1 MSFGQLWIQL
11 QSFAARSLRFVQIVL
26 AAVPVHVK
34 KRTAVRHAGIRTSV
48 VGVNHDGAGE
58 HLPGK
63 VKTLAAKLMEELAS
77 SQVIDRK
84 STRLNSSHSQI
95 SYAVF
100 CLKKKNKRHII
111 FSSDLEFFHSYTTS
125 SRPLI

>member
-48 VGVNHDGAGE
+48 VGGNHDGAGE

-63 VKTLAAKLMEELAS
+63 VKTLAAKLMEERAS
-77 SQVIDRK
+77 SPGIVIRQGILGLLACNRFFFLRRK
-84 STRLNSSHSQI
+84 FDT
-95 SYAVF
+95 
-100 CLKKKNKRHII
+100 
-111 FSSDLEFFHSYTTS
+111 
-125 SRPLI
+125 